1 VPEAPRLPAYND
13 AMMKLPEPLSEA
25 LLHNLLTVLRAHPD
39 GLSEFQLLRALQRQD
54 LAPFAGADLADPLV
68 LFRTHFILFHGLYRL
83 QARLAAAG
91 EALEIH
97 CVRIAIAPMDRGGGE
112 ALATPDPLRP
122 FYLDLANLER
132 MDAAGV
138 EKLLDDFWRRFRG
151 KEARRQA
158 LAVLELEDPVQPREI
173 RLQYRRL
180 AMRHHPD
187 RGGDTERLQ
196 ELNAAMAVLSER

>member
-1 VPEAPRLPAYND
+1 
-13 AMMKLPEPLSEA
+13 MMKLPEPLSEA
-25 LLHNLLTVLRAHPD
+25 LLHNLLTVLRAHPQ
-39 GLSEFQLLRALQRQD
+39 GLSEFQLLRALQRQE

-83 QARLAAAG
+83 QERLAAAG

-97 CVRIAIAPMDRGGGE
+97 CVRIAVTTIGHCGGDG
-112 ALATPDPLRP
+112 ALGRPDPLRP
-122 FYLDLANLER
+122 FYLDLSNLER
-132 MDAAGV
+132 VDAAGV

-151 KEARRQA
+151 NETRRQA
-158 LAVLELEDPVQPREI
+158 LAVLELEDPVQSEEI
-173 RLQYRRL
+173 RRQYRRL